1 MNILN
6 INWFAILVGTV
17 VIFIFNAVWFGPKT
31 FYPMWWAA
39 LGKEQPKPEDQ
50 DTRGKTMAR
59 LFGGS
64 FAAALAQAIVL
75 YIMVKGASTQF
86 DLSPVFGGAIGLGL
100 GVVAAGAS
108 LGHRLFG
115 QQGFKVWIIE
125 VAADAIALT
134 IAGAVMATLITA

>member
-6 INWFAILVGTV
+6 INWLALVFGTLA
-17 VIFIFNAVWFGPKT
+17 IFIFNAIWFGPKT

-39 LGKEQPKPEDQ
+39 LGKEPTKPEDQ
-50 DTRGKTMAR
+50 DTSVKTMVR
-59 LFGGS
+59 LFGGT
-64 FAAALAQAIVL
+64 FAGALAQAIVL
-75 YIMVKGASTQF
+75 LIMVQGASAHF
-86 DLSPVFGGAIGLGL
+86 DMSLLFGAVIGLSL
-100 GVVAAGAS
+100 GVVAAATS

-134 IAGAVMATLITA
+134 IAGAVMAALITA

>member
-6 INWFAILVGTV
+6 FNWFAILLGTF
-17 VIFIFNAVWFGPKT
+17 VIFLINAIWFGPKT

-39 LGKEQPKPEDQ
+39 MGKEPTKPEDQ
-50 DTRGKTMAR
+50 DTSGKTMAR

-75 YIMVKGASTQF
+75 CIMVQGASAHF
-86 DLSPVFGGAIGLGL
+86 EMSVVFGATIGLAL

-108 LGHRLFG
+108 LPHRLFG

-125 VAADAIALT
+125 VSADVLALVA
-134 IAGAVMATLITA
+134 AGAIMALLV

>member
-6 INWFAILVGTV
+6 INWLALLVGTLA
-17 VIFIFNAVWFGPKT
+17 IFIINAIWFGPKT
-31 FYPMWWAA
+31 FYPVWWAA
-39 LGKEQPKPEDQ
+39 MGKEPTKPEDQ
-50 DTRGKTMAR
+50 DTSGKTMVR

-75 YIMVKGASTQF
+75 CIMIQGASAHF
-86 DLSPVFGGAIGLGL
+86 EMSLVFGATIGLAL

-108 LGHRLFG
+108 LAHRLFG

-125 VAADAIALT
+125 VAADILALVA
-134 IAGAVMATLITA
+134 AGAIMSLLV

>member
-6 INWFAILVGTV
+6 FNWFAILLGTF
-17 VIFIFNAVWFGPKT
+17 VIFLINAIWFGPKT

-39 LGKEQPKPEDQ
+39 MGKEPTKPEDQ
-50 DTRGKTMAR
+50 DTSGKTMAR

-75 YIMVKGASTQF
+75 CIMVQGASAHF
-86 DLSPVFGGAIGLGL
+86 EMSVVFGATIGLGL

-108 LGHRLFG
+108 LPHRLFG

-125 VAADAIALT
+125 VSADVLALVA
-134 IAGAVMATLITA
+134 AGAIMALLV